1 MVVRQGWCVVSSLS
15 WRGLLMPSVM
25 GLLEVE
31 ELAARQRVEVLREQ
45 ADRLLAELNEAETDW
60 QELVIAQQRVG
71 RVLAGQ
77 HDAESDRK
85 ALPDAGASVVDNA
98 KGASAVE
105 PARPGTVVPRWSQ
118 GADPGVLAADYQRIL
133 SVLADARR
141 HQQPPMTCKQIAER
155 MGIELVPSK
164 IEGVVRS
171 RARRLADRGWAVQTE
186 AGRFMLAD
194 GPAGATSA

>member
-1 MVVRQGWCVVSSLS
+1 MTRRVVAVVE
-15 WRGLLMPSVM
+15 GLLMPSVM
-25 GLLEVE
+25 GLLEAE
-31 ELAARQRVEVLREQ
+31 EHAARQRVEVLREQ

-77 HDAESDRK
+77 HDAASGRQ
-85 ALPDAGASVVDNA
+85 AVPDAVAPPADNA
-98 KGASAVE
+98 TATSAAE
-105 PARPGTVVPRWSQ
+105 AARPGTIPWWSPEADL
-118 GADPGVLAADYQRIL
+118 GALAADYQRIL

-141 HQQPPMTCKQIAER
+141 HGPPPMTCKQIAER
-155 MGIELVPSK
+155 MRIELTPSK

-171 RARRLADRGWAVQTE
+171 RARRLADRGWAVQSE

-194 GPAGATSA
+194 GPAGVSSA

>member
-1 MVVRQGWCVVSSLS
+1 
-15 WRGLLMPSVM
+15 MPSVM
-25 GLLEVE
+25 GLLEAE

-71 RVLAGQ
+71 RVLAAE
-77 HDAESDRK
+77 HDAESDRQ
-85 ALPDAGASVVDNA
+85 AVADVAASSAGNA
-98 KGASAVE
+98 RAASAVE
-105 PARPGTVVPRWSQ
+105 SARPGTVVPRWCQ
-118 GADPGVLAADYQRIL
+118 GADPGALAADYQRIL

-141 HQQPPMTCKQIAER
+141 HEQPPLTCKQIAER
-155 MGIELVPSK
+155 MGIELTPSK

-194 GPAGATSA
+194 GPAGVSSA

>member
-1 MVVRQGWCVVSSLS
+1 
-15 WRGLLMPSVM
+15 MPSVM
-25 GLLEVE
+25 GLLEAE
-31 ELAARQRVEVLREQ
+31 GHAARQRVEVLREQ

-77 HDAESDRK
+77 HDAASGRQ
-85 ALPDAGASVVDNA
+85 AVPDAVAPPADNA
-98 KGASAVE
+98 TARSAAE
-105 PARPGTVVPRWSQ
+105 AAMPGTIVPRWSAEADL
-118 GADPGVLAADYQRIL
+118 GALAADYQRIL

-141 HQQPPMTCKQIAER
+141 HGQPPMTCKQVAER
-155 MGIELVPSK
+155 MGIELTPSK

-171 RARRLADRGWAVQTE
+171 RARRLADRGWAVQSE

-194 GPAGATSA
+194 GPASVSSA